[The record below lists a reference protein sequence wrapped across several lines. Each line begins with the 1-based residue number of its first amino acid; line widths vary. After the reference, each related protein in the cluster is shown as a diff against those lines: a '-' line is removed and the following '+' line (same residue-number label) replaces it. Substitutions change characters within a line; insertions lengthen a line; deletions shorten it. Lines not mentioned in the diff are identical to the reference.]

1 MTEEERDAEAAEN
14 MPFNLVGAAAEDD
27 DPANI
32 AREEMAE
39 REAASLEEWS
49 KRNLPDHKIV
59 FRWRYDN
66 KCIQLYERRLHS
78 LAKFN
83 VGPAI
88 QAWARSRLEW
98 VRDERLFQKPD
109 GVIVFS
115 VDPEADI
122 DIQLEDQR
130 EAPAFTID
138 DLQWTGDELA
148 GTALA
153 GSVWVVREGQAAIA
167 PAPIRHAADT
177 LVRDLAQAFG
187 LEVVEDAHLTP
198 VELEDAEVFLVSDE
212 FGCVPCAGKG
222 GEIADKMEQSFAKLW
237 SLKK

>member
-1 MTEEERDAEAAEN
+1 MSEEDK
-14 MPFNLVGAAAEDD
+14 MPFNVIGQDDD
-27 DPANI
+27 DPANV

-39 REAASLEEWS
+39 REAVTLEEWS
-49 KRNLPDHKIV
+49 KNNLPEHKIT

-66 KCIQLYERRLHS
+66 KTIQLYERRLHS

-98 VRDERLFQKPD
+98 IRDERLFQKPD

-130 EAPAFTID
+130 EAPKFTID
-138 DLQWTGDELA
+138 DLDWVGDELNGA
-148 GTALA
+148 NLE
-153 GSVWVVREGQAAIA
+153 GSVWVVRDGKAAIF
-167 PAPIRHAADT
+167 PTPIRHAADT
-177 LVRDLAQAFG
+177 LTRDLATAFG
-187 LEVVEDAHLTP
+187 LRPVEDEHYTP
-198 VELEDAEVFLVSDE
+198 ADLEDAEVFFVNDE
-212 FGCVPCAGKG
+212 FGCIPCEGKG
-222 GEIADKMEQSFAKLW
+222 GEATDKMVKAFEKLW

>member
-1 MTEEERDAEAAEN
+1 MSNAEN
-14 MPFNLVGAAAEDD
+14 MPYNLVGADDD
-27 DPANI
+27 DPANL

-39 REAASLEEWS
+39 REAVTLEEWS
-49 KRNLPDHKIV
+49 KKNLPDHKIT

-66 KCIQLYERRLHS
+66 KTIQLYERRLHS

-98 VRDERLFQKPD
+98 IRDERLWQMPD

-122 DIQLEDQR
+122 DIQLEQQR

-138 DLQWTGDELA
+138 DLQWTGDELS
-148 GTALA
+148 GSSLE
-153 GSVWVVREGQAAIA
+153 GSVWVVGDGKAAIF
-167 PAPIRHAADT
+167 PSPIRHAADT
-177 LVRDLAQAFG
+177 LTRDLVQAFG
-187 LEVVEDAHLTP
+187 LEAVEDAHLTP
-198 VELEDAEVFLVSDE
+198 AELEDAEVFLASDE
-212 FGCVPCAGKG
+212 FGCLPCEGKDG
-222 GEIADKMEQSFAKLW
+222 FITQKMQQSFAKLW
-237 SLKK
+237 SLKR